1 MGTDTT
7 KKDSWGFAEGDQITA
22 ELSALRLLGGGS
34 AFEAWLA
41 FDEITFSPVVVKVLR
56 PSQVQ
61 DESSRRGLRREVLA
75 LTEINHPVVV
85 RGLRGAADDAR
96 PHVVLEHIDGP
107 RLSSLIRRYGRLQ
120 DYQYL
125 PLAID
130 IAASLHYFGRIGW
143 THLDIKP
150 SNVIMGSP
158 ARLIDL
164 SVARP
169 EPDAR
174 RLTYPIGTDAY
185 MSPEQCDPGALVP
198 SYASDVWGLGATLFH
213 AVAGHRPFDHG
224 DPDADDARLR
234 FPQLTSAPAP
244 LPDEVPADVAKI
256 IDACLQPDP
265 ADRPL
270 PADVSDALQP
280 VLERLPRGSLAA
292 FKIRG

>member
-1 MGTDTT
+1 MGTR
-7 KKDSWGFAEGDQITA
+7 DSWGFAEGDPITA
-22 ELSALRLLGGGS
+22 ELSALKLLGGGS

-56 PSQVQ
+56 PSQVE
-61 DESSRRGLRREVLA
+61 DESSLRGLRREVSALA
-75 LTEINHPVVV
+75 EINHPVVV
-85 RGLRGAADDAR
+85 RGLRGAADDDR

-130 IAASLHYFGRIGW
+130 IAASLHYFAHMGW

-169 EPDAR
+169 EVDAR

-185 MSPEQCDPGALVP
+185 MAPEQCDPGARVP
-198 SYASDVWGLGATLFH
+198 TYASDVWGLGATLFH
-213 AVAGHRPFDHG
+213 AVAGHKPFAKG
-224 DPDADDARLR
+224 DPDAHDVRVR
-234 FPQLTSAPAP
+234 FPQLTSAPAD
-244 LPDEVPADVAKI
+244 LPDDVPTEVAKV
-256 IDACLQPDP
+256 IDACLQVDPDE
-265 ADRPL
+265 RPL

-280 VLERLPRGSLAA
+280 VLERLPRGSLAG
-292 FKIRG
+292 FKVRG